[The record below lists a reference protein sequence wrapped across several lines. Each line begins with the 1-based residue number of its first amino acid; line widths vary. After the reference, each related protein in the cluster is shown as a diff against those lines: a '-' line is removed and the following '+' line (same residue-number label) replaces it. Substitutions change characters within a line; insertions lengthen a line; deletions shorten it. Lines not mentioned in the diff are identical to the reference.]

1 MSENYNDKL
10 QELLNTQK
18 AMEDAKK
25 DPQNTEITKVLT
37 FYIGEQVYGIEIPD
51 VIEIIEVPPIT
62 AVPGVPSYIKGIIN
76 VRSKIVPVVNIR
88 SRFGKEEI
96 PFNDRTC
103 IIIVSTGDVSVG
115 LIDTSPDVSVGLIVD
130 SVADVIPVTEQ
141 HISKTPEL
149 TGVNSNKFIKSILE
163 MNDGIKLVLD
173 VSKLIDEHASEE
185 MK

>member
-37 FYIGEQVYGIEIPD
+37 FYIGEQVYG
-51 VIEIIEVPPIT
+51 IEVPPIT

-103 IIIVSTGDVSVG
+103 IIIVSTG
-115 LIDTSPDVSVGLIVD
+115 DVSVGLIVD